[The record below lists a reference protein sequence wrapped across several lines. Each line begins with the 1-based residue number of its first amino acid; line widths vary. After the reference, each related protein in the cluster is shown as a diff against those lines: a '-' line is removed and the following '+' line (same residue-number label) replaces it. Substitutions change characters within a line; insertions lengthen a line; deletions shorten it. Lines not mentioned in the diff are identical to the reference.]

1 MELYFHAYFW
11 TTYINQFFPSQ
22 ELPEDI
28 KSHPSV
34 VYMNKF
40 AQKPKQVLDMVKK
53 YKFGEED
60 YLRFIEEFGG
70 RKIAKN
76 VRLIE
81 ELQRALFVA

>member
-1 MELYFHAYFW
+1 MA
-11 TTYINQFFPSQ
+11 
-22 ELPEDI
+22 
-28 KSHPSV
+28 
-34 VYMNKF
+34 KF
-40 AQKPKQVLDMVKK
+40 AQKPKQVLEMVKK